1 MSDDKEVSYT
11 GKELRLWLSYNSC
24 NTVDP
29 VTFSDKEI
37 KVVSSTKLL
46 EGVVSDNKICM
57 QKGYVTLL
65 LSLNG

>member
-1 MSDDKEVSYT
+1 MSDDKQVSYT
-11 GKELRLWLSYNSC
+11 GKELRLWLSYNSG

-46 EGVVSDNKICM
+46 EGVVSDKICM